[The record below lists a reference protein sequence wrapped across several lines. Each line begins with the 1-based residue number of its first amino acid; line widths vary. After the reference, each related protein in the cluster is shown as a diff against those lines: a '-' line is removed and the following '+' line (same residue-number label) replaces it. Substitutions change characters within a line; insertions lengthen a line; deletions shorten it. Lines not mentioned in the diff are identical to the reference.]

1 MLLECNFCE
10 AIVDA
15 KEIAQFEYDE
25 QYEPGSE
32 GTWNS
37 KVTLVKCPVCDG
49 PMLAYQ
55 DDSDPYADG
64 WGKPVRMQRGKFP
77 ARPTRRCP

>member
-32 GTWNS
+32 GT
-37 KVTLVKCPVCDG
+37 VEFQGD
-49 PMLAYQ
+49 
-55 DDSDPYADG
+55 
-64 WGKPVRMQRGKFP
+64 
-77 ARPTRRCP
+77 AREVSCM